1 MVLRLV
7 GVVVPTLEQVTKN
20 QRKSSKRKKSSDEA
34 DPGSDE
40 EDRPSKRRATS
51 GSKGIWSAPPQF
63 KGAELEREGPELV
76 LEGETPED
84 DDEVDVSG
92 TRVDDKTVRI
102 LRDFAF
108 FDVNDIDRMVPLDA
122 HVEDGTSVEGAGF
135 VAPVFVNDEDE
146 GNGDD
151 EEPETRYIRLG
162 AIFGFWV
169 DYASENGAIWVET
182 QFSWYILEN
191 SSEDYATIHQKFM
204 TPHRITQVVLNSAT
218 RDSKEDYQNFLRRS
232 KFNYGWNEGDL
243 LNSVST
249 IQHALSDA
257 LDFLDTEEPIPMSR
271 VLKKLL
277 PTSNISNRFIRG
289 RLTRPRFN
297 RAGTSDI
304 HASKRV
310 NPTHVTPLIASLAG
324 GLVREA
330 LQVVGKKPS
339 SKSRLDRY
347 QQDALPR
354 LLKDVGD
361 ENKFIELLELDT
373 RDAEHGVFYS
383 RVKVGSEMYQVG
395 DVVLTPR
402 EDYRF
407 WEPHHIF
414 ADHFWF
420 GRIIYIDGY
429 QKTAHLHY
437 LSHGSHFD
445 LGEVAHPYEL
455 FLDQTCVELPLTQ
468 LAGKVDVTFIP
479 VQKIPPTIP
488 SNKFYVRYCTE
499 FGPEPTKPAKE
510 EFARPCILALT
521 QDRYDYMN
529 FLSSEA
535 PPPDNCPNCIRLAER
550 QGVKVNKNERSF
562 EHGGHTFHLHDF
574 ILYSS
579 NPNINTGPGR
589 PVDIGQLVDI
599 KRCGTAIHHLSVVQ
613 LGRIRDVEGIP
624 PEEVVDSERH
634 LFTTPITEQI
644 RPTDVVRPCFM
655 FPFDRLSNDCLD
667 DWLDMSPYHFFL
679 NLSFPARDKPTW
691 TKRSP
696 LNNTH
701 GCGQCVE
708 DNCKMF
714 KDHANFLA
722 HRKHD
727 KLSTLD
733 LFGGCGALG
742 LGLADGSQSL
752 EITHAIEILP
762 SSARTYEN
770 SRTTRKTKV
779 YNQCVNTMLKYAI
792 KDYNK
797 LPLERPKQLWDG
809 ETDVPS
815 PPRPGD
821 VQVIVAGFPCQ
832 TFSHLNRFKQEGS
845 VKSNLILNA
854 LSWVDFLKPKYC
866 LFENVPAFKEEKLSI
881 PHTQRTDGIRDAV
894 QSGYFK
900 LLLRAL
906 LEMGYQVRHG
916 VLQAGEYG
924 TPQNRERFFLIAAK
938 GDLSLPELPEPTH
951 FFPTHKNPSPK
962 YNVPHHIVTI
972 NDAISDLQPFDCKTE
987 PISLFSTVRDLN
999 AVLKDQLPTSV
1010 LRKRVSRNKSD
1021 EDQLPTYNTTRRF

>member
-7 GVVVPTLEQVTKN
+7 GVVVPTLEQVMIN
-20 QRKSSKRKKSSDEA
+20 QRKSNKRKKSSEEA
-34 DPGSDE
+34 DPGS
-40 EDRPSKRRATS
+40 
-51 GSKGIWSAPPQF
+51 
-63 KGAELEREGPELV
+63 GAEERFRDVEPEREGPELV

-92 TRVDDKTVRI
+92 TRADDKTVRI

-122 HVEDGTSVEGAGF
+122 HVQEGTSVEGAGF
-135 VAPVFVNDEDE
+135 VTPLFINDEDE
-146 GNGDD
+146 GNGD
-151 EEPETRYIRLG
+151 EEELETRYIRLG

-169 DYASENGAIWVET
+169 DYASENGVVWVET

-191 SSEDYATIHQKFM
+191 SSKDYAAIHQKFM
-204 TPHRITQVVLNSAT
+204 KPHRITQVVLNSAT
-218 RDSKEDYQNFLRRS
+218 RDSKEDYQNFLRRAQ
-232 KFNYGWNEGDL
+232 FNYGWNEGDL
-243 LNSVST
+243 LDSAST
-249 IQHALSDA
+249 IQDALSDA
-257 LDFLDTEEPIPMSR
+257 LDFLDIEGPIPTSR

-277 PTSNISNRFIRG
+277 PTLNKSNKFVG
-289 RLTRPRFN
+289 GKLKRPRFK

-304 HASKRV
+304 DASKRV

-347 QQDALPR
+347 QQDALPQ
-354 LLKDVGD
+354 LLKCIGD
-361 ENKFIELLELDT
+361 KKKPVELLEPDT
-373 RDAEHGVFYS
+373 RDDEHGVFYS
-383 RVKVGSEMYQVG
+383 RVRVDSEMYQVG

-402 EDYRF
+402 EDRCF

-429 QKTAHLHY
+429 KQKAHLHY

-445 LGEVAHPYEL
+445 VGEVAHPYEL
-455 FLDQTCVELPLTQ
+455 FIDQTCVELPLTQ
-468 LAGKVDVTFIP
+468 LAGKVDLQFIP
-479 VQKIPPTIP
+479 FQKIPPTIP
-488 SNKFYVRYCTE
+488 PNKFYVRYCTE
-499 FGPEPTKPAKE
+499 FGPEPTRPTKE
-510 EFARPCILALT
+510 ESARPCITALT
-521 QDRYDYMN
+521 QDRYDRMN
-529 FLSSEA
+529 FLSA
-535 PPPDNCPNCIRLAER
+535 AVPPPDNCPNCIRLAER
-550 QGVKVNKNERSF
+550 QDVKVNNNQQSF
-562 EHGGHTFHLHDF
+562 EYGGHTFHLHDF

-579 NPNINTGPGR
+579 NPKINTGPGG
-589 PVDIGQLVDI
+589 PVDIGQLVEI
-599 KRCGTAIHHLSVVQ
+599 KRLGTAIHYLSVVQ
-613 LGRIRDVEGIP
+613 LGRIRDIEGIP
-624 PEEVVDSERH
+624 PEQVVDSERH
-634 LFTTPITEQI
+634 LFMTPVTEKI

-655 FPFDRLSNDCLD
+655 FPVDRLSNDCLE
-667 DWLDMSPYHFFL
+667 DWLDMSPYHFFF
-679 NLSFPARDKPTW
+679 NLSFPTRDSSSW
-691 TKRSP
+691 RERSHP
-696 LNNTH
+696 NNTH
-701 GCGQCVE
+701 SCDQCVN
-708 DNCKMF
+708 DNCESF
-714 KDHANFLA
+714 ENHANFLA
-722 HRKHD
+722 HRKHN

-752 EITHAIEILP
+752 EVTHAIEILP

-797 LPLERPKQLWDG
+797 LPLERPKQLWDC

-866 LFENVPAFKEEKLSI
+866 LFENVPAFKDEKLSI

-906 LEMGYQVRHG
+906 LEMGYQVRHR

-938 GDLSLPELPEPTH
+938 GGLQLPQLPEPTH
-951 FFPTHKNPSPK
+951 FFPTYKNPSPK

-972 NDAISDLQPFDCKTE
+972 NDAISDLQPFDW
-987 PISLFSTVRDLN
+987 
-999 AVLKDQLPTSV
+999 
-1010 LRKRVSRNKSD
+1010 
-1021 EDQLPTYNTTRRF
+1021 